1 VLSTQSV
8 TRILTCFCEIP
19 RSARDDSA
27 NGMKF
32 SVNWLREFVDLPDKI
47 DKLAELLTLAGVE
60 IESIETRGA
69 KIDKVI
75 VAQIK
80 ESSRHPNADRLTVC
94 TVDDGSGQTRQ
105 IVCGATNYKVGDKVP
120 LALPGAI
127 LPNGL
132 EIKKSKLRGV
142 ESEGMLCSGK
152 ELGFSEDAAG
162 LLILSPDAKIG
173 EEIADLFPSDTILDV
188 EITPNRGDLLS
199 HFGLAREI
207 SALTGAAAPSPRT
220 GEPARGRADSIKIS
234 APKEC
239 PFYSAR
245 KIDSVKV
252 GPSPDWLRA
261 KIEAVGIRS
270 INNIVDISN
279 FVMLELGQPT
289 HAFDAD
295 KLKGGIVVRLARDGE
310 KFLALDGKTY
320 TLTSKDLVIADQE
333 RVIGIGGVMGGEET
347 GVTES
352 TKNVLLEAAYF
363 QPSSV
368 RRTARTL
375 SLPSDASYR
384 FERGVGPEMILP
396 ASSRAANLMREVAS
410 GTPAKEIATAGKLPS
425 PPEDVSLRYERCDQ
439 LLGLTLKH
447 KEVDEILERFGL
459 SKKAKAE
466 KTGSTWKIPS
476 HRRDLQRDVD
486 LIEEV
491 IRAYG
496 VDKVSGTDRSRF
508 TAASEADKA
517 HDLETDLRMTLVA
530 RGFDEAR
537 TSKLLPRE
545 AISLGESAIELKNP
559 LSEDHVALRPSLI
572 PGLLGVLGRNVRA
585 GAERVAIFE
594 LGRVFANTANSKF
607 TPTKPS
613 PSARRPPLPPSPS
626 GRRIKDE
633 GKGVGLGEDK
643 GEGKTL
649 TSSIK
654 EERHLGILVWGNA
667 ASAHDWRTQ
676 TKRRLDFF
684 DLKGALD
691 SVGLPRTS
699 LRRTQ
704 HVDLA
709 MAAEILSG
717 DRVVGLVGQLSASRA
732 STIDA
737 PGAVFIAEVDVDH
750 VLDARRSAKTF
761 RELERFP
768 SVTRDI
774 AMIVPEKISHAE
786 ILRAIENPK
795 EALLESV
802 QLFDLFTG
810 ELGEARKS
818 LAYTLTYR
826 DRSRTLTNEE
836 VTAAHANI
844 RERLRR
850 DLGAELRE

>member
-1 VLSTQSV
+1 
-8 TRILTCFCEIP
+8 
-19 RSARDDSA
+19 
-27 NGMKF
+27 MKF

-60 IESIETRGA
+60 IEAIETRGA
-69 KIDKVI
+69 KIDQVI

-94 TVDDGSGQTRQ
+94 AVDDGSVQTRQ

-120 LALPGAI
+120 LALPGAT

-173 EEIADLFPSDTILDV
+173 AKIADLFPSDTILDV

-199 HFGLAREI
+199 HYGLAREI
-207 SALTGAAAPSPRT
+207 AALTNGDAAPPPRVIKET
-220 GEPARGRADSIKIS
+220 TREDSRRGRRGSIEIL
-234 APKEC
+234 AAKEC

-261 KIEAVGIRS
+261 KIEAAGIRS

-289 HAFDAD
+289 HAFDVD

-347 GVTES
+347 GVTPS
-352 TKNVLLEAAYF
+352 TRNVLLEAAYF
-363 QPSSV
+363 LPSSV
-368 RRTARTL
+368 RHTARTL
-375 SLPSDASYR
+375 NLPSDASYR
-384 FERGVGPEMILP
+384 FERGVDPEMILP
-396 ASSRAANLMREVAS
+396 ASNRATELMRELAS
-410 GTPAKEIATAGKLPS
+410 GTPAKEIATAGNLPS
-425 PPEDVSLRYERCDQ
+425 PPEDVSLRYEKCDQ

-459 SKKAKAE
+459 RKKAKAE

-476 HRRDLQRDVD
+476 YRRDLQRDVD

-508 TAASEADKA
+508 TPASQADKA
-517 HDLETDLRMTLVA
+517 HDRETDLRMILVA

-545 AISLGESAIELKNP
+545 AISLGESAIELRNP

-594 LGRVFANTANSKF
+594 LGRVFI
-607 TPTKPS
+607 
-613 PSARRPPLPPSPS
+613 PP
-626 GRRIKDE
+626 G
-633 GKGVGLGEDK
+633 G
-643 GEGKTL
+643 
-649 TSSIK
+649 K
-654 EERHLGILVWGNA
+654 EEKKLGILVWGNA

-691 SVGLPRTS
+691 SVGLPRVS

-709 MAAEILSG
+709 MAAEILSA
-717 DRVVGLVGQLSASRA
+717 DRAVGLIGQLSASRT
-732 STIDA
+732 SSIDA
-737 PGAVFIAEVDVDH
+737 PGAVFVAEVDVDR

-795 EALLESV
+795 ETLLESV

-818 LAYTLTYR
+818 LAYSLTYR
-826 DRSRTLTNEE
+826 GQSRTLTNEE
-836 VTAAHANI
+836 VTAAHAKI